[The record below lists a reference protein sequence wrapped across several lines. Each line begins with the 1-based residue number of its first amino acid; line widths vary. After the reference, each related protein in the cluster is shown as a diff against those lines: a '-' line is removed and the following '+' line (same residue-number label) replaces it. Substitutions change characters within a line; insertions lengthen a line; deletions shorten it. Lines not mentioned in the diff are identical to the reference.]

1 MKLTVVNVKKET
13 DQAVTISFKNNR
25 IFNKIHYKPG
35 QFLTLKIPINGHVES
50 RAYSFSSDPYTEKSL
65 KITVKKVEN
74 GLISNYLNT
83 EVKAGQKMTIDKPM
97 GSFYI
102 EPNSEHK
109 KQYVLFDGGSGITPV
124 FSILKTVLA
133 KEPHSKVVL
142 IYANLNIENI
152 IFLKELQELSK
163 THSDR
168 LSVAYILSENTN
180 PLFHSGFVTKEIIE
194 KIFDKHDLEFT
205 DHKYMMCGP
214 SGFMRTVKEILK
226 SKSIAPSKIQTEV
239 FKAAKIKIDS
249 KNLLSKVTIKHKG
262 TTHNLEVPG
271 NRTILEQA
279 MKENIALPYSC
290 RSGMCNT
297 CKAQCVSGE
306 VQLTKGHLL
315 PENEVRNGAIL
326 TCVSYPSSEEVIIEI
341 PK

>member
-13 DQAVTISFKNNR
+13 DQAVTVSFKNNR
-25 IFNKIHYKPG
+25 FFNRVNYKPG
-35 QFLTLKIPINGHVES
+35 QFLTLKIPINGRVES
-50 RAYSFSSDPYTEKSL
+50 RAYSFSSDPYTEKTL
-65 KITVKKVEN
+65 KITVKKVKN
-74 GLISNYLNT
+74 GLVSNYLNT
-83 EVKAGQKMTIDKPM
+83 NVKAGQKVTVEKPM

-102 EPNSEHK
+102 EPNADQK
-109 KQYVLFDGGSGITPV
+109 LQYVLFAGGSGITPV

-133 KEPHSKVVL
+133 KEPQSKVVL
-142 IYANLNIENI
+142 IYANLNIDNI
-152 IFLKELQELSK
+152 IFLQELQDLCK
-163 THSDR
+163 TYPDR
-168 LSVAYILSENTN
+168 LSVEYILSENTN
-180 PLFHSGFVTKEIIE
+180 PLFHSGFVTQEILE
-194 KIFDKHDLEFT
+194 KIFEKHELEFT

-214 SGFMRTVKEILK
+214 AGYMRTVKEILK
-226 SKSIAPSKIQTEV
+226 TKSIAPSQIQTEV

-290 RSGMCNT
+290 RSGMCST
-297 CKAQCVSGE
+297 CKAQCTSGD
-306 VQLTKGHLL
+306 VQLTKGHIL
-315 PENEVRNGAIL
+315 PDDEVANGAIL
-326 TCVSYPSSEEVIIEI
+326 TCVSYPTSEEVTIEI